1 MSQEIEPGIMPD
13 PSAGKDHQFCLL
25 EDKLVWFFAYLS
37 KKKVLRLDT
46 CFHFCKIRIKFEHF
60 IKKPGFA
67 PLTCYILYT
76 MRITVLDGFTTNP
89 GDLSWDE
96 IGRLGDLTVYDRTP
110 RELTA
115 ERSAGSEILLTNKT
129 VLDNE
134 LLRSLPDLRYV
145 GVLAT
150 GYNVI
155 DTDEASRL
163 GITVTNIPAYSTSS
177 VAQLTFAL
185 ILELCFHV
193 QRHSDSVMQGKW
205 SGSADFTFRDYPLT
219 ELAGKTIGIIGFGTI
234 GRKVCEISMA
244 FGMKVLASSRSR
256 KDAPECSDFEW
267 AETEELLSL
276 SDIVS
281 IHCPLTPE
289 TAGMINMSRL
299 RMMKK
304 NAFLINTSRGPIIV
318 EKDLADALN
327 EGIIAGAGLDVLA
340 SEPPAGDNPLLKAKN
355 CIITPH
361 IAWATIESRRR
372 LMDQAAK
379 NIQAFLAGAP
389 VNVVSR

>member
-1 MSQEIEPGIMPD
+1 MSR
-13 PSAGKDHQFCLL
+13 S
-25 EDKLVWFFAYLS
+25 LV
-37 KKKVLRLDT
+37 KN
-46 CFHFCKIRIKFEHF
+46 
-60 IKKPGFA
+60 
-67 PLTCYILYT
+67 LYT
-76 MRITVLDGFTTNP
+76 MRITVLDGYTTNP

-96 IGRLGDLTVYDRTP
+96 IGSLGDLTVYDRTP

-155 DTDEASRL
+155 DTDEARRL

-193 QRHSDSVMQGKW
+193 RRHSDSVMEGKW
-205 SGSADFTFRDYPLT
+205 SGSADFTFRDFPLT

-256 KDAPECSDFEW
+256 KDAPECSGFEW
-267 AETEELLSL
+267 AETEELLSR

-281 IHCPLTPE
+281 IHSPLTPE
-289 TAGMINMSRL
+289 TTGMINMSRL
-299 RMMKK
+299 RLMKK
-304 NAFLINTSRGPIIV
+304 NAFLINTSRGPVIV

-327 EGIIAGAGLDVLA
+327 EGIIAGAGLDVMA
-340 SEPPAGDNPLLKAKN
+340 EEPPQEDNPLLTAKN

-361 IAWATIESRRR
+361 IAWATLESRRR
-372 LMDQAAK
+372 LLDQAAK
-379 NIQAFLAGAP
+379 NVKAFLAGRP
-389 VNVVSR
+389 VNVVSKERRKGVKA